1 MMAQTMWRLVA
12 KLLFKASLPL
22 ILLVGALS
30 YGLYMQ
36 GGDPGAVLRS
46 VAGNA
51 MKSVTSAARNAT
63 NSVTGS
69 LEGSLDTLKPGDV
82 VEGGK
87 AISEFY
93 TWVDENGVT
102 HYSSEPPADR
112 STDTVTVDANT
123 NIIVSLPSGQPHD
136 NQDTNFDATGNPDGA
151 GAPGTGHPQTVMP
164 DGGRLPGMAGI
175 VLPDGVNPQSLV
187 ELLQS
192 RQR

>member
-1 MMAQTMWRLVA
+1 MMALTMWRLVA

-22 ILLVGALS
+22 TLVVGALS

-51 MKSVTSAARNAT
+51 MQSATSAARNAT
-63 NSVTGS
+63 NSVS
-69 LEGSLDTLKPGDV
+69 GSLDSLKPGDAI
-82 VEGGK
+82 EASN

-136 NQDTNFDATGNPDGA
+136 NQDTNFDITGNPDVAGGA
-151 GAPGTGHPQTVMP
+151 GPGAATGHPQPMMP
-164 DGGRLPGMAGI
+164 DGSRLPGMAGI

-192 RQR
+192 RQH